1 MSSGANIFISAIT
14 PVVCIEKSGSI
25 PPAAESFF
33 NVVRDT
39 QTYEIHES
47 YLIGTQ
53 PAGRGTPD
61 SDSTEVQAS

>member
-1 MSSGANIFISAIT
+1 LHREVWFHSAG
-14 PVVCIEKSGSI
+14 CRK
-25 PPAAESFF
+25 FF

-53 PAGRGTPD
+53 PAGSGTSD